1 MIETRNG
8 ERVSEIALSCGKWCY
23 FVSENGVR
31 YIVTNA
37 RGKLIV
43 TKPLSTRRLNP
54 TLEMLAVFASKISA
68 RQPGQ

>member
-8 ERVSEIALSCGKWCY
+8 EQVSKITLSCGKWCY

-31 YIVTNA
+31 YIVT
-37 RGKLIV
+37 
-43 TKPLSTRRLNP
+43 KPLSTRRLKP
-54 TLEMLAVFASKISA
+54 TLEMLAVFGSKITA

>member
-54 TLEMLAVFASKISA
+54 LEMLAVFASKITA
-68 RQPGQ
+68 W

>member
-8 ERVSEIALSCGKWCY
+8 EQVSKITLSCGKWCY

-54 TLEMLAVFASKISA
+54 TREMLAECGSKITA

>member
-1 MIETRNG
+1 MGRAE
-8 ERVSEIALSCGKWCY
+8 WCS

-37 RGKLIV
+37 CGKLVV

-54 TLEMLAVFASKISA
+54 TLELRALFGSKITV
-68 RQPGQ
+68 R

>member
-1 MIETRNG
+1 MIETRTG
-8 ERVSEIALSCGKWCY
+8 EQVREIALSRAEWY
-23 FVSENGVR
+23 SFTSANGVR

-54 TLEMLAVFASKISA
+54 TKEMRAMFGSKITV
-68 RQPGQ
+68 R

>member
-8 ERVSEIALSCGKWCY
+8 EQVSKITLSCGKWCY

-31 YIVTNA
+31 YIVSNA

-43 TKPLSTRRLNP
+43 TKPP
-54 TLEMLAVFASKISA
+54 ASPSDA
-68 RQPGQ
+68 